1 MFNHILVP
9 LDQRSGAVETMS
21 SIRQWLGGT
30 GATVC
35 LLAVRRP
42 VREIERRGDRIVH
55 LDELMREE
63 YAQCHDY
70 LVRLGS
76 HLAYNGIVVQREV
89 RFGEL
94 LTETL
99 AVARQ
104 HSVQAIVLTGQEQ
117 PRRSLFRANWVHQ
130 LLASA
135 EVPVLVM
142 PQSVPASPRT
152 GLRYRSVPV

>member
-9 LDQRSGAVETMS
+9 LDQRSGAVGAMS
-21 SIRQWLGGT
+21 SIRHWLGGT

-42 VREIERRGDRIVH
+42 VREIERRGDQIVH

-63 YAQCHDY
+63 YAHCRDY

-76 HLAYNGIVVQREV
+76 HLAYDGIIVQREV

-94 LTETL
+94 VTETL
-99 AVARQ
+99 SVARQ
-104 HSVQAIVLTGQEQ
+104 HGVQAIVLTGPEQ
-117 PRRSLFRANWVHQ
+117 PRRSLFRTSWVHQ
-130 LLASA
+130 LLAAA
-135 EVPVLVM
+135 ELPVLVM
-142 PQSVPASPRT
+142 PQSCAASPRT